1 MKTRLIKS
9 SYLNNLQP
17 SIKEELLGISGLLT
31 QVFRKFGRDT
41 KSQGIVRH
49 TMILFQKYQ
58 RVLLT
63 LLNDIQ
69 PSAVSL
75 ISVLGEAKE
84 WQISHSINT
93 KLKEATIY

>member
-9 SYLNNLQP
+9 SYLNNLQL
-17 SIKEELLGISGLLT
+17 SIKEELLGISGLT

-49 TMILFQKYQ
+49 TMIFFQKYQ

>member
-17 SIKEELLGISGLLT
+17 SIKEELLGISGLPT

-41 KSQGIVRH
+41 KSQGTVKH
-49 TMILFQKYQ
+49 AMILFQKYKG
-58 RVLLT
+58 VLLT
-63 LLNDIQ
+63 LFNDIQ

-75 ISVLGEAKE
+75 ISVLAEAKE
-84 WQISHSINT
+84 WQISYSINT